1 MVRGLIVLSYIEMQV
16 MVEKVRGRILV
27 GQL

>member
-1 MVRGLIVLSYIEMQV
+1 MVRGLIALSYMEMQV